1 MSSATV
7 DEIYDKLLEIF
18 QVRYPYN
25 PREVLSH
32 KISELVGEGRTREN
46 AILTLY
52 EREGKITLTEA
63 RELGETIRKEKEET
77 IEKEIKEHKKS
88 IETLTLLFSKGEL
101 TEESY
106 EAAIKPLEDKI
117 ARLEKEKKED
127 EIKVLEERLTELK
140 SEPGDEAAPKP
151 KRESI
156 ELPAPPSPPEV
167 LPEEPYER
175 RFSLAQRF
183 YKLLTAPSE
192 AMRDIA
198 FAPDYYGVLVVIAF
212 EVVYLSAAV
221 IMVFQKIRF
230 SGPYATTLSGMLSGL
245 LVAAIFVSA
254 IILLVKWLVK
264 SLIVKYACDSGSE
277 WDFKTAASITG
288 YAYLADIVIGLIGM
302 CVGWFLLPTLHF
314 ETADIEAMRQTLNDY
329 EAQLSWLRLLYAL
342 PFSLFGLL
350 WKSYLGGLGT
360 RFGTKEECSLNM
372 GIAVF
377 FVLSLIGLLISFIT

>member
-1 MSSATV
+1 MSSADI
-7 DEIYDKLLEIF
+7 DEIYEELLKIYE
-18 QVRYPYN
+18 VKYPHN
-25 PREVLSH
+25 PRHMLSY
-32 KISELVGEGRTREN
+32 KINELVGEGRTREN
-46 AILTLY
+46 AILTLF

-63 RELGETIRKEKEET
+63 RELGETFRKEKEET
-77 IEKEIKEHKKS
+77 IEKQIKEHKKS
-88 IETLTLLFSKGEL
+88 LETLTLLFSKGEL
-101 TEESY
+101 TEKSY
-106 EAAIKPLEDKI
+106 EAAIKPIEDKI
-117 ARLEKEKKED
+117 ARLERERKED
-127 EIKVLEERLTELK
+127 EIKVLEERLAELK
-140 SEPGDEAAPKP
+140 SETGDEAAPKP

-175 RFSLAQRF
+175 SFSLAQRF
-183 YKLLTAPSE
+183 YKLLTSPSE

-212 EVVYLSAAV
+212 EVVYLSVAV
-221 IMVFQKIRF
+221 VMVFQKIRF

-264 SLIVKYACDSGSE
+264 SLIVKYFCDSGSE

-288 YAYLADIVIGLIGM
+288 YAYIADIVMGIIGM

-360 RFGTKEECSLNM
+360 RFGTKEKCSLSM

-377 FVLSLIGLLISFIT
+377 FVLSLIGLMISFIT

>member
-1 MSSATV
+1 MSSADI
-7 DEIYDKLLEIF
+7 DEIYEELLEIF
-18 QVRYPYN
+18 KDRYISPKKI
-25 PREVLSH
+25 LSY
-32 KISELVGEGRTREN
+32 KIIELMKEGRSREN
-46 AILTLY
+46 AILALY
-52 EREGKITLTEA
+52 ETEGKITPAEA
-63 RELGETIRKEKEET
+63 EVLEEEAIKKKQTLEEDIRKKKEEA
-77 IEKEIKEHKKS
+77 IEQQIKKHKKS
-88 IETLTLLFSKGEL
+88 LEKLAILFSKGEL
-101 TEESY
+101 DEESY
-106 EAAIKPLEDKI
+106 RAAIKFHEEKTAKLE
-117 ARLEKEKKED
+117 
-127 EIKVLEERLTELK
+127 TETK
-140 SEPGDEAAPKP
+140 GEVTVKP

-175 RFSLAQRF
+175 SFSLAQRF
-183 YKLLTAPSE
+183 YKLLTSPSE

-221 IMVFQKIRF
+221 VMVFQKIRF

-245 LVAAIFVSA
+245 LVAAIFVAA
-254 IILLVKWLVK
+254 IILLVKWLGK
-264 SLIVKYACDSGSE
+264 SLIVKYFCDSGSG

-288 YAYLADIVIGLIGM
+288 YAYIADIVMGLIGM

-314 ETADIEAMRQTLNDY
+314 ETADLEAMRQTLNDY
-329 EAQLSWLRLLYAL
+329 EAKLSWLRLLYAL

-360 RFGTKEECSLNM
+360 RFGTKENCSLSM

-377 FVLSLIGLLISFIT
+377 FVLSLIGLMISFIT

>member
-1 MSSATV
+1 MASATI

-25 PREVLSH
+25 PREVLSY

-46 AILTLY
+46 AILILF
-52 EREGKITLTEA
+52 EREGKTTLTEA
-63 RELGETIRKEKEET
+63 RELGETVRKEKEET
-77 IEKEIKEHKKS
+77 IEKQIKEHKKS
-88 IETLTLLFSKGEL
+88 VETLTLLFSKGEL

-106 EAAIKPLEDKI
+106 EAAIKPLEHKI

-127 EIKVLEERLTELK
+127 EIKVLEERLAELK
-140 SEPGDEAAPKP
+140 SVTGDEAAPKP

-156 ELPAPPSPPEV
+156 ELPVPSSPPEV

-175 RFSLAQRF
+175 SFSLAQRF
-183 YKLLTAPSE
+183 YKLLTSPSE

-212 EVVYLSAAV
+212 QVVYLSAAV
-221 IMVFQKIRF
+221 AMVFQKIRF

-254 IILLVKWLVK
+254 VILLVKWLGK
-264 SLIVKYACDSGSE
+264 SLIVKYFCDSGSE

-288 YAYLADIVIGLIGM
+288 YAYIADIVMGLIGM

-329 EAQLSWLRLLYAL
+329 EAQLSWLRLLYSL

-360 RFGTKEECSLNM
+360 RFGTKEKCSLSM

-377 FVLSLIGLLISFIT
+377 FGLSLIGLMISFIT